1 MTNEKV
7 RIVLFD
13 FLAFVVKKSAT
24 ASKPLVLY
32 LFIKLSNLLL
42 LLLLLPLLIL
52 GGVEMILL
60 FTMDV
65 EEIELEAIY
74 QQQIRERIRL
84 IYPFSMLSYYF
95 YSEK

>member
-1 MTNEKV
+1 MRKLELSSL
-7 RIVLFD
+7 IFWPL
-13 FLAFVVKKSAT
+13 LLKKSAT

-32 LFIKLSNLLL
+32 LFINLSNLLL

-84 IYPFSMLSYYF
+84 IYPFSMLSNYF